1 MKCYIIQRDQRQ
13 SFDFTIMKVKDDQIA
28 QFEQEHKDRV
38 LAIGDDVQ
46 EVIIAFG
53 RKENQWQPIDLSVSE
68 EENVNT
74 ALVRRNKR

>member
-28 QFEQEHKDRV
+28 QFEQEYKDRV

-53 RKENQWQPIDLSVSE
+53 RKENQWQPIDLSAGE
-68 EENVNT
+68 EENLNT
-74 ALVRRNKR
+74 AQVRKNKR

>member
-28 QFEQEHKDRV
+28 QFEQEHKDRI

-46 EVIIAFG
+46 EVIMAFG
-53 RKENQWQPIDLSVSE
+53 RKENQWQAIDLSVSE
-68 EENVNT
+68 EENLNT
-74 ALVRRNKR
+74 ALARRNKR